1 MLGKSNKEFV
11 VPYKQIVPY
20 QEVLIKLADAIST
33 KNPVGLGVSISA
45 MTIICLF
52 YYIIDPPV
60 LTSIAICM
68 LVCIWIDYLLPFLKN
83 SEEQSLVKD
92 EKLKDIYHKYVYVAT
107 YCSKLWTTVRSY
119 RKDNEYVYI
128 AFATMS
134 LVTLAVLGKSINNIL
149 LFWAVSVSSIAVLA
163 AYLDGELK
171 TR

>member
-68 LVCIWIDYLLPFLKN
+68 
-83 SEEQSLVKD
+83 
-92 EKLKDIYHKYVYVAT
+92 
-107 YCSKLWTTVRSY
+107 
-119 RKDNEYVYI
+119 
-128 AFATMS
+128 
-134 LVTLAVLGKSINNIL
+134 
-149 LFWAVSVSSIAVLA
+149 
-163 AYLDGELK
+163 
-171 TR
+171 